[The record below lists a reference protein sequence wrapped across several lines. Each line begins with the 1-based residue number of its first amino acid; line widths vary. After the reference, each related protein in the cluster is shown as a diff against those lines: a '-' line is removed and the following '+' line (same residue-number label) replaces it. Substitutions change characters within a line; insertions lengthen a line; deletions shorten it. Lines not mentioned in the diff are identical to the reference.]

1 MAASTYMLLGVLG
14 VVQVAAP
21 GAPADVAVGA
31 VVMLMGSLV
40 AAPAAWRGWWGV
52 EVPAAGLVMI
62 GVALDV
68 VAALVHVVVAPGA
81 RPISL
86 ILSAAVMLLL
96 CQRMLRIWGRDW
108 EPGRQPDTALSR
120 AQARVVVER
129 TIGLETTTDEGR
141 PDGIQG

>member
-31 VVMLMGSLV
+31 VVMLVGSLV

-68 VAALVHVVVAPGA
+68 VAVVH
-81 RPISL
+81 
-86 ILSAAVMLLL
+86 
-96 CQRMLRIWGRDW
+96 D
-108 EPGRQPDTALSR
+108 E
-120 AQARVVVER
+120 VVVEVEEGCWER
-129 TIGLETTTDEGR
+129 VLGECRRRMEDVGGLLGPLDCGVDVPFVVGAR
-141 PDGIQG
+141 VGSRWGLGDVWCG